1 MKRKEREFRLS
12 AEEKINEIKSLKEEV
27 KNKENELLIDNGE
40 SKIFK
45 LFADLEQEKHK
56 ALHDITALELKL
68 IKFGITPTQIDKIKK
83 RALSF

>member
-45 LFADLEQEKHK
+45 LFADLE
-56 ALHDITALELKL
+56 
-68 IKFGITPTQIDKIKK
+68 
-83 RALSF
+83 